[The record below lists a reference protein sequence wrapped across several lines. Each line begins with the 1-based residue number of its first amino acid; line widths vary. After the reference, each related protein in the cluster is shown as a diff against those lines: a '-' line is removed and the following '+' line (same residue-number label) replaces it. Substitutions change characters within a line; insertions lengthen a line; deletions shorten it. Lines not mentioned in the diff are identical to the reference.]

1 MRIVRVVPCLAIIAL
16 AAGYLVPA
24 DATLPLSDRDAI
36 TATALDYAEGW
47 YTGDGDRMRRA
58 LHPDL
63 TKRIVRTGD
72 DGRSSID
79 PMTAEELASAAAAG
93 YGTRT
98 PESERQADVEI
109 FDVFGNIA
117 TVRVTI
123 RDWIDYMHVAKF
135 DGRWVIVNVLWD
147 MKPSH

>member
-1 MRIVRVVPCLAIIAL
+1 MF
-16 AAGYLVPA
+16 
-24 DATLPLSDRDAI
+24 
-36 TATALDYAEGW
+36 
-47 YTGDGDRMRRA
+47 
-58 LHPDL
+58 
-63 TKRIVRTGD
+63 
-72 DGRSSID
+72 D

-93 YGTRT
+93 YGTAT

-109 FDVFGNIA
+109 FDVFGNVA
-117 TVRVTI
+117 TVRVTM